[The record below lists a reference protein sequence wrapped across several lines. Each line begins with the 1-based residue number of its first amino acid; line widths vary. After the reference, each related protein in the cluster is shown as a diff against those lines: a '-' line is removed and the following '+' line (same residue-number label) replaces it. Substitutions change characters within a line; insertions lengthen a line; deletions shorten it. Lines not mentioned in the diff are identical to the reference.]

1 MYLLNQ
7 DKDNIASIVKSLRPI
22 KYLYSKQNKDY
33 DKYFRGSCLKDLV
46 KQLKTQRKF
55 NEFLKPGES
64 LDEINNDKSI
74 MDINFKSTFNYI
86 EELSNLKNLPISI
99 LNKSDHQSIKNTSEN
114 KDQKKN
120 LKLIRIN
127 EQLKN
132 KNLIQAKK
140 NWDADVTLDPGRYH
154 PNYNYIMRRYP
165 CAFLGK
171 PKNEEY
177 NNNAHNSEE
186 NKKGDNFEKKR
197 KNEKNNTNEN
207 SNENNDSKSK
217 KKNKNKK
224 NKNLNEYMSNR
235 TFHNKNFNI
244 FDPQKK
250 LSFNKSN
257 HYGILK
263 KNTSKNFQSTSHP
276 KDKFASTTLKDQNT
290 ASSWTN
296 TVDFET
302 SKKGSEQFKSKER
315 NISIYNNSKVHFYS
329 TQRGS
334 YALRKNKKDLLKNT
348 SMENLRCPIIFDK
361 MQGRDR
367 PTNFLT
373 GMKEGSRTL
382 YNPDYNIVR
391 PHIPSYIF
399 KSERKYQEFKKYI
412 TGKIIRSYCY
422 NPEEYFAIEYKE
434 NKENEMSGKYGI
446 IVLKS

>member
-7 DKDNIASIVKSLRPI
+7 EKDNISEIVKSLRPI

-46 KQLKTQRKF
+46 KQMKTQRKF

-99 LNKSDHQSIKNTSEN
+99 LNKSDNQNNKNTSEN
-114 KDQKKN
+114 KDQRKN

-127 EQLKN
+127 EQLK
-132 KNLIQAKK
+132 KTNLIKAKK

-154 PNYNYIMRRYP
+154 PKYNYIMRRYP

-171 PKNEEY
+171 PKNDEY
-177 NNNAHNSEE
+177 NNVAQNSEE
-186 NKKGDNFEKKR
+186 NKKGDNLDKK
-197 KNEKNNTNEN
+197 KKKEKNNTNGNIDEN
-207 SNENNDSKSK
+207 SDSKAK

-224 NKNLNEYMSNR
+224 NNNINEYMSNR
-235 TFHNKNFNI
+235 TFHNRNFNI
-244 FDPQKK
+244 YEPQKK
-250 LSFNKSN
+250 LNSNKSN
-257 HYGILK
+257 YYSLHK
-263 KNTSKNFQSTSHP
+263 KDNSKYFNSTSQP
-276 KDKFASTTLKDQNT
+276 KEKFTSTNLKDQNT

-296 TVDFET
+296 TVDFEP
-302 SKKGSEQFKSKER
+302 SKKGSEQFKSKEK
-315 NISIYNNSKVHFYS
+315 NISIYNNSNIHFYN

-334 YALRKNKKDLLKNT
+334 TILKKNKKDLLKNS

-367 PTNFLT
+367 PLNFIT
-373 GMKEGSRTL
+373 GMRGGSRTL

-391 PHIPSYIF
+391 PHIPSIIF

-422 NPEEYFAIEYKE
+422 NPEEYFVCEYKE
-434 NKENEMSGKYGI
+434 NKENEMSGKYGT